1 MLSSNIPIRVKHF
14 LHESACCEHSKLAC
28 SDRTRVADDAAT
40 LLECFFS
47 IKIADED
54 EHEFE
59 KSIDNETEYIYE
71 TYYET
76 YGDISESTNSG

>member
-14 LHESACCEHSKLAC
+14 LLESACFEHSKLAC
-28 SDRTRVADDAAT
+28 SDRTRVTNDAAT

-47 IKIADED
+47 IEIADED
-54 EHEFE
+54 ENEFE
-59 KSIDNETEYIYE
+59 KSIDYETEYIYE